1 MLLYKIYRLFV
12 LPNTILLSII
22 GYIHL
27 IRFYSTQIKLDNN
40 EISNGDAILEAN
52 GKIMNNKE
60 QTQLYMDYLSDKVG
74 FIKYIISALFWVALY
89 RLIF

>member
-1 MLLYKIYRLFV
+1 M
-12 LPNTILLSII
+12 PNTILLSII

-27 IRFYSTQIKLDNN
+27 IRFHSTQIKLDNN

-60 QTQLYMDYLSDKVG
+60 QTQLYMDYLSHKVG
-74 FIKYIISALFWVALY
+74 FLKYIISALFWVALY